1 MNRMVPSPTLTRSLL
16 ILVVLFSIRIVPKAS
31 AVSPPPDGGYAGF
44 NTAEGTNALQ
54 NLTTG
59 IGNAS
64 VGWYSLFSNTV
75 GNFNTALGAG
85 TLFSNIGEL
94 SGYGTENT
102 AVGAAALLNNTRG
115 TRNTAVGA
123 FALFYNV
130 GAANIGPDGSNN
142 TAVGDRALFN
152 NTTGCCNIAIGY
164 QPLQANTEGFND
176 VAIGNQALLNNT
188 TGDENTAIGTSTMTS
203 NLTGRF
209 NTALGYS
216 SGSNIT
222 GDGNVC
228 IGVGVDGE
236 EGVDNSTYIRNINTT
251 TQSFSAGVNDYVT
264 VRLSDGRLGHTTVVS
279 SQRYKENI
287 KPLAADSEALYALRP
302 VSFRLKKEYDET
314 QAIGF
319 GLIAEEVEDVDP
331 ALVYCNNKGQVESV
345 RYEMVNAM
353 LLNEFLK
360 EHRKVQEQ
368 EATIARLTK
377 EMENVLARLKEHDSK
392 IQKVSDQI
400 ELSDSAGRVVSD

>member
-44 NTAEGTNALQ
+44 NTAEGTNSLQ

-152 NTTGCCNIAIGY
+152 NTTGCCNIAMGY

-287 KPLAADSEALYALRP
+287 KPLAADSEALYALRQ

-314 QAIGF
+314 QAVGF

>member
-1 MNRMVPSPTLTRSLL
+1 MNRMVPSQTLTRSLL

-152 NTTGCCNIAIGY
+152 NTTGCCNTAMGY

-314 QAIGF
+314 QAVGF